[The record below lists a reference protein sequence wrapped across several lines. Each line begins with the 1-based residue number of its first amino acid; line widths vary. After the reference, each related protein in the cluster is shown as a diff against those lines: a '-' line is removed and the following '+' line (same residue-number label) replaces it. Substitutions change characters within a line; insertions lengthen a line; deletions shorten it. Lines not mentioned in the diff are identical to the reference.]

1 MKMSPQEFLRRKIFR
16 LQPSHD
22 IGFFDFPLEPPHTLV
37 YNNDF
42 CLYFVTHQKYH
53 LAYKPCGQNFD
64 PSPNEDPLTKWLLLS
79 IFIIW
84 ATLPPPSI
92 VQVDCRYMSLMK

>member
-37 YNNDF
+37 HNDEF
-42 CLYFVTHQKYH
+42 LPIFYH
-53 LAYKPCGQNFD
+53 PPKISFWLKGYLLADLVQNFFLGGVYKPCGQNFG
-64 PSPNEDPLTKWLLLS
+64 
-79 IFIIW
+79 
-84 ATLPPPSI
+84 
-92 VQVDCRYMSLMK
+92 